1 MLYILSLLKTHKK
14 EGRKRTGR
22 CKAIQ
27 KWMAGAAGA
36 VSGVSYT
43 SY

>member
-1 MLYILSLLKTHKK
+1 MSYILSLVKTHKK

-27 KWMAGAAGA
+27 KLMAGDAGA
-36 VSGVSYT
+36 VSDVSYT
-43 SY
+43 NY